1 MAESLG
7 RATFDILLD
16 TSAFKA
22 GIEQV
27 RTLAGRAGQQIE
39 KALGVQAQKG
49 TLAAL
54 DVRIT
59 ALQKEIRLVEI
70 GSQKYKELQAAI
82 RKASNERAQAEGSGG
97 FGGLGALAGQLGL
110 AAAAATAAAAAF
122 RQLKEIDAA
131 NAAVRTLGVNS
142 EQLAKELN
150 RVTRAI
156 NGNVSRVE
164 LTKAAYDVAS
174 AGFNNA
180 SDAAKILEASA
191 NGAVGGFSNL
201 NTVGDA
207 ATSVLNAYGLSADN
221 AAKIVDGFIQTQND
235 GKIIVSQYADQIG
248 RVAPIAAA
256 AGVGIDELNA
266 AISAATAQGVP
277 VESTFAGLRQAISS
291 ILKPTAEAQKL
302 AQELGLDFNA
312 QALQA
317 KGLGGF
323 LAEVAEKTG
332 ASAEKNSVLFG
343 SVEALAAVQPLLNDG
358 LVKYTRF
365 LDNQAKSSGVAAKA
379 AQENSNTIS
388 GGLTKIGNSLSD
400 LATSTDRALGPL
412 IGGFLQLAAAALRLE
427 PAIAGVA
434 AAAAVLGGP
443 ALLGA
448 VKALVIST
456 IAWARSIAAAAA
468 AQATLIG
475 LTPGGLVLIAAAV
488 GAGTAA
494 YVALTQTIDN
504 ATGAAQAN
512 GVAQVDA
519 AGKAKKQLDAQAI
532 VQQQILSG
540 RLQELSASQ
549 KNLQAQERRLD
560 LYKQETDLV
569 NQINQVRNNAAI
581 GRSEL
586 ITSLLDQELR
596 QAQAL
601 ASTDQQRR
609 NLELAYGQAKFNQ
622 TVKEFELKA
631 RALVAEQAGQRAS
644 LSFEQQK
651 VDAAN
656 RRAVIEA
663 QIALLK
669 ARQAY
674 LDKPSEAAAT
684 ELRLARER
692 VDLIVKQQGEE
703 RRLGDLRSDLLGE
716 QQAAAR
722 EQLASQRLI
731 ALNGQAQYG
740 TLEQQYQLQQDVN
753 RELVNQSGYADAAAV
768 SAGNFKA
775 QLEGAATARGQLS
788 TAFQAQVN
796 TVLDGTQQFTTM
808 NNYLSTIATNTAN
821 PPQVTVNVE
830 GGCGGGS
837 YTSVNAP
844 KRA

>member
-27 RTLAGRAGQQIE
+27 RTLAGRAGKSIE
-39 KALGVQAQKG
+39 EALGPKASKG

-54 DVRIT
+54 DVRVNS
-59 ALQKEIRLVEI
+59 LREEIRLVEI
-70 GSQKYKELQAAI
+70 GSAKYKELAKQI
-82 RKASNERAQAEGSGG
+82 RLATQERDKAESDGG
-97 FGGLGALAGQLGL
+97 LKGGGLGAGLRGLAGAAGLTISFAALTAAISGSVKAAAEFETVTKKLENTLGAGGAADALQFTKGLADQLGQSYLQLSDDFGTFTAAASASGVPLQQQRDVFAAVATAGQRLGLSNEQVSGSLLALQQIASKGTVQMEELRNQLGDRLPVALSAAAAGLGLNQKELIGLVESGKLTAAEFFPALTKGLNELTKGAGGALTLNQQLGQLGNAWNELQVELGKTLFPIATAGVAGLTGALKAAANNATALVSIFAGIGAAAATFYVLANAAQIAAKAQAAL
-110 AAAAATAAAAAF
+110 AAAAAVAQTI
-122 RQLKEIDAA
+122 LNPA
-131 NAAVRTLGVNS
+131 NAANVAIALGV
-142 EQLAKELN
+142 
-150 RVTRAI
+150 
-156 NGNVSRVE
+156 G
-164 LTKAAYDVAS
+164 AATATALGISLSAAS
-174 AGFNNA
+174 AQQ
-180 SDAAKILEASA
+180 AKLTEEADRSKVKLLEA
-191 NGAVGGFSNL
+191 N
-201 NTVGDA
+201 
-207 ATSVLNAYGLSADN
+207 N
-221 AAKIVDGFIQTQND
+221 AAKQQ
-235 GKIIVSQYADQIG
+235 Q
-248 RVAPIAAA
+248 
-256 AGVGIDELNA
+256 
-266 AISAATAQGVP
+266 ATLEKAQQ
-277 VESTFAGLRQAISS
+277 QAIS
-291 ILKPTAEAQKL
+291 T
-302 AQELGLDFNA
+302 
-312 QALQA
+312 
-317 KGLGGF
+317 
-323 LAEVAEKTG
+323 
-332 ASAEKNSVLFG
+332 
-343 SVEALAAVQPLLNDG
+343 
-358 LVKYTRF
+358 
-365 LDNQAKSSGVAAKA
+365 
-379 AQENSNTIS
+379 
-388 GGLTKIGNSLSD
+388 
-400 LATSTDRALGPL
+400 
-412 IGGFLQLAAAALRLE
+412 QLEQLRL
-427 PAIAGVA
+427 
-434 AAAAVLGGP
+434 
-443 ALLGA
+443 
-448 VKALVIST
+448 
-456 IAWARSIAAAAA
+456 
-468 AQATLIG
+468 
-475 LTPGGLVLIAAAV
+475 
-488 GAGTAA
+488 
-494 YVALTQTIDN
+494 
-504 ATGAAQAN
+504 
-512 GVAQVDA
+512 
-519 AGKAKKQLDAQAI
+519 
-532 VQQQILSG
+532 QQQ
-540 RLQELSASQ
+540 
-549 KNLQAQERRLD
+549 NYQAQERRLG

-569 NQINQVRNNAAI
+569 NQINQVRNNAAV